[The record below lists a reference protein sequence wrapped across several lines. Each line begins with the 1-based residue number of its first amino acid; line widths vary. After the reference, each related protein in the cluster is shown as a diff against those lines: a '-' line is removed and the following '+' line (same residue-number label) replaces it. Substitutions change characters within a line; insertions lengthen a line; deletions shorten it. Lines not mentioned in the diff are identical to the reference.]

1 MHFSYLF
8 LFKNHFW
15 PKFFSFCWDKLDFPG
30 SIVYLSCFDMKPHSS
45 FLRIIYLLNPKTQEK
60 QHLLRFAYSFLNDW
74 TFIYR
79 ALYTMISSV
88 FYIVKIT
95 ITNNKI
101 QLIKFNDT
109 DKRQNNGCYYS
120 IYKISKTFKNILAKI
135 IVLVKALVKIVTN

>member
-1 MHFSYLF
+1 
-8 LFKNHFW
+8 
-15 PKFFSFCWDKLDFPG
+15 
-30 SIVYLSCFDMKPHSS
+30 
-45 FLRIIYLLNPKTQEK
+45 
-60 QHLLRFAYSFLNDW
+60 
-74 TFIYR
+74 
-79 ALYTMISSV
+79 MISSV

-109 DKRQNNGCYYS
+109 DKSQNNGCYYS